1 MRPCLIKCNS
11 CNDFLKLNYFL
22 EKDILN
28 IKKNKLI
35 QCVNCKSKYKYIGLF
50 CLP

>member
-35 QCVNCKSKYKYIGLF
+35 QCVNCKLKYKYIGLF